1 MVPHD
6 SPVDDISPASRELDR
21 RARQQADVA
30 RLGVLALSGVPI
42 AHLFGEALGSI
53 RAHLGVAFA
62 AVIRMEGDS
71 AQLVAGDGFLPAAD
85 SLPITP
91 GSPAAL
97 LRATGGPIVVPDL
110 SRETRSQSFPLL
122 ESMGAKS
129 GVAVPLRAG
138 GGTIGGLAAGD
149 SEPRDYPVEE
159 VDFLQSVANVVS
171 AAVLRSRQDDE
182 LRRSQNRWR
191 TLVETAN
198 QGVWTI
204 DPAGRVDYL
213 NARMAELLGVR
224 PEEVLGKRFLRFF
237 TAEERRNPRWR
248 AAPDPGLRDTIEVE
262 IARADGRALR
272 VLMSRSSL
280 VDDRGNQQ
288 GALGIVTDITARS
301 EAAESVAASE
311 RYFRSLIENSLDS
324 VAILDGERRFTY
336 LSPNVRT
343 VLGYHP
349 DELRGQTPFDI
360 LHPDDM
366 RTAVSCVEQ
375 ACLAPGE
382 VSFARVRFRHKDGTW
397 RWIDA
402 SLRNLLNDEMVHGL
416 VLNWHDVTERYQA
429 EQALRQSEE
438 KLRQAQKIEA
448 IGRLAGGIAH
458 DFNNLLTAILTT
470 AQLAA
475 MDVAEGSSMR
485 SDLGEIQQAAER
497 AAGLTRQLLAF
508 SRRQVLRPR
517 TVDLALVV
525 ADLEKMLVRLIGED
539 VELNSLIEPNCNV
552 RADPGQLE
560 QVIMNL
566 ALNARDAM
574 PRGGRLTLRTG
585 KVDLDVEDGRR
596 MFGCPVARG
605 SYVRLQVEDT
615 GLGMDESTLQ
625 HIFEPFFTTKEMGKG
640 TGLGLATVYGI
651 VKQSGG
657 YIRATSH
664 VGTGSMF
671 EIFLPETSEMAD
683 APVKRLPSMESGKG
697 ETVLL
702 VEDEELVR
710 AAAGK
715 ALLRSGFHVLEANNG
730 VHALKVYGLARVD
743 LVITDLV
750 MPEMGGRELATRLR
764 QHNPDVKVLFTSGY
778 TDDPTIRGGETA
790 RGIAFLPKPFTPESL
805 GQKAREVLDQPRDS

>member
-1 MVPHD
+1 MVP
-6 SPVDDISPASRELDR
+6 DDFRPANSSPASCELDR
-21 RARQQADVA
+21 RSRQQADVA

-42 AHLFGEALGSI
+42 SDLIGEALRSI
-53 RAHLGVAFA
+53 RSHLGVAFA
-62 AVIRMEGDS
+62 GVIRMDGES
-71 AQLVAGDGFLPAAD
+71 AQLVAADGFLPHTDALA
-85 SLPITP
+85 ITP
-91 GSPAAL
+91 GSLAAL

-110 SRETRSQSFPLL
+110 SQETRFQSSLLL

-129 GVAVPLRAG
+129 GIAVPLRAG

-149 SEPRDYPVEE
+149 FQTREYPVEDA
-159 VDFLQSVANVVS
+159 DFLQSVANVVS

-198 QGVWTI
+198 QGVWTV

-213 NARMAELLGVR
+213 NARMAELLGQPADQVVGR
-224 PEEVLGKRFLRFF
+224 KFLRFL
-237 TAEERRNPRWR
+237 TPAERRNPRWR
-248 AAPDPGLRDTIEVE
+248 SSPDPSVRDTLEVE
-262 IARADGRALR
+262 IERADGRALR

-280 VDDRGNQQ
+280 MDDQNKQQ
-288 GALGIVTDITARS
+288 GSLGIVTDITARS
-301 EAAESVAASE
+301 EAEESVAASE
-311 RYFRSLIENSLDS
+311 RYFRSLIENSLDA
-324 VAILDGERRFTY
+324 VAIIDAANKYTY
-336 LSPNVRT
+336 VSPNVRT
-343 VLGYHP
+343 LLGYQP
-349 DELRGQTPFDI
+349 EELLRGQSPFDF

-366 RTAVSCVEQ
+366 RAAMSCVEQ
-375 ACLAPGE
+375 ATVAAGE
-382 VSFARVRFRHKDGTW
+382 VAFARVRFRHKDGTW

-402 SLRNLLNDEMVHGL
+402 SVRNLLHDEVVRGL
-416 VLNWHDVTERYQA
+416 VVNWHDVTERYQA

-470 AQLAA
+470 AQLAT
-475 MDVAEGSSMR
+475 MEVPEGSSVR
-485 SDLGEIQQAAER
+485 SDLAEIHQAAER

-525 ADLEKMLVRLIGED
+525 SDLEKMLVRLIGED
-539 VELNSLIEPNCNV
+539 VELVAHNEPNCNV

-574 PRGGRLTLRTG
+574 PGGGRLTLRTG
-585 KVDLDVEDGRR
+585 KVDLEVEDGHR
-596 MFGCPVARG
+596 MFGCPVSRG
-605 SYVRLQVEDT
+605 SYVRLQVEDN
-615 GLGMDESTLQ
+615 GLGMDETTLQ

-657 YIRATSH
+657 YIRATSR
-664 VGTGSMF
+664 VGAGSTF

-683 APVKRLPSMESGKG
+683 APEQRLPSTGTGKG

-710 AAAGK
+710 VAARK

-730 VHALKVYGLARVD
+730 VHALKIYALTRVD
-743 LVITDLV
+743 LVITDLI
-750 MPEMGGRELATRLR
+750 MPEMGGREL
-764 QHNPDVKVLFTSGY
+764 
-778 TDDPTIRGGETA
+778 
-790 RGIAFLPKPFTPESL
+790 
-805 GQKAREVLDQPRDS
+805 

>member
-1 MVPHD
+1 MVP
-6 SPVDDISPASRELDR
+6 DDFQTARISPARRELDR
-21 RARQQADVA
+21 RSRQQADVA

-42 AHLFGEALGSI
+42 ADLFGEALRSI

-62 AVIRMEGDS
+62 GVICMDGGVS
-71 AQLVAGDGFLPAAD
+71 QLVAADGFLPRTDALPIVPD
-85 SLPITP
+85 SL
-91 GSPAAL
+91 AAV
-97 LRATGGPIVVPDL
+97 LRATGEPIVVPDL
-110 SRETRSQSFPLL
+110 SQETRFRTSLL
-122 ESMGAKS
+122 LKSMGAKS

-138 GGTIGGLAAGD
+138 GGTIGGLAAGHFQT
-149 SEPRDYPVEE
+149 RDYPVEE
-159 VDFLQSVANVVS
+159 TDFLQSVANVLS

-182 LRRSQNRWR
+182 LRRTENRWR

-198 QGVWTI
+198 EGVWTI
-204 DPAGRVDYL
+204 DRAGRVDYL
-213 NARMAELLGVR
+213 NARMAELLGVS
-224 PEEVLGKRFLRFF
+224 PDEVLGKRFLRFF
-237 TAEERRNPRWR
+237 TPEERQNPRWR
-248 AAPDPGLRDTIEVE
+248 LAPDPRLRDTIEVE
-262 IARADGRALR
+262 VQRADGRALR

-280 VDDRGNQQ
+280 VDDQGNHQ

-301 EAAESVAASE
+301 EAAESLAASE
-311 RYFRSLIENSLDS
+311 RYFRSLIERSLDS
-324 VAILDGERRFTY
+324 VAIIDGEHRYTY
-336 LSPNVRT
+336 VSPNVRP
-343 VLGYHP
+343 VLGYQP
-349 DELRGQTPFDI
+349 DELHGQSPFDF
-360 LHPDDM
+360 LHPDDI

-375 ACLAPGE
+375 ACVAPGE
-382 VSFARVRFRHKDGTW
+382 VSFARVRFRHKDGSW

-402 SLRNLLNDEMVHGL
+402 SVRNLLHDEIVRGL
-416 VLNWHDVTERYQA
+416 VINWHDVTERYQA

-470 AQLAA
+470 AQLAG
-475 MDVAEGSSMR
+475 MEVPEGSTLR

-525 ADLEKMLVRLIGED
+525 TDLEKMLVRLIGED
-539 VELNSLIEPNCNV
+539 IELTALTVANCNV

-574 PRGGRLTLRTG
+574 PGGGRLTLRTG
-585 KVDLDVEDGRR
+585 KVDLDEVDGRR
-596 MFGCPVARG
+596 MFGCPIARG

-615 GLGMDESTLQ
+615 GLGMDETTLQ

-657 YIRATSH
+657 YIRATSR
-664 VGTGSMF
+664 VGASSTF
-671 EIFLPETSEMAD
+671 DIFLPETSEMAD
-683 APVKRLPSMESGKG
+683 APVPRLPAIGTGKG

-710 AAAGK
+710 IAARK
-715 ALLRSGFHVLEANNG
+715 ALLHSGFRVLEATNG
-730 VHALKVYGLARVD
+730 VHALKIYGLARVD

-750 MPEMGGRELATRLR
+750 MPDMGGRELATKLR
-764 QHNPDVKVLFTSGY
+764 QRNPEVKVLYTSGY

-805 GQKAREVLDQPRDS
+805 GQKAREVLDG